1 MAMAMAMAMAMDP
14 ARTKC
19 LMPRTKFAIASLNPK
34 RVIFAIAL
42 IVGGIFLSWQSI
54 LLVVTAIADESNP
67 DLALKFAPH
76 NSLALSS
83 KGDLIWT
90 TDPEKAG
97 DPIIA
102 DLGRRALRAQ
112 SLNAPALRLLA
123 VHFQMKGDTKK
134 ADELIGLATKVTRRD
149 TLSQL
154 WLAQQAS
161 ERGDSKSVM
170 YHYNIAL
177 RTNSNIQAFLFPQ
190 ITKLLED
197 QNYQSAFAPYLSQS
211 TLWLPGFLNFA
222 IWNSDQYPALASTIL
237 SSGGLPTND
246 IQYRTYETQI
256 ISKLITGQ
264 QYPLAQR
271 FYLSLKGA
279 SSATFKTVALNA
291 GTTDPKFAPINWRFD
306 TGSGISA
313 KAVERNG
320 RFEIVATASTAN
332 SGVVAQKMLFLDAG
346 NYTLAQHVNVRS
358 LGKGASA
365 SWMIRCIDV
374 GNSRIILQE
383 QINKKMNIK
392 NLITKFQVPADCN
405 NQSIELVLVGGDDT
419 DGVDLSTSRL
429 ISSPSEL

>member
-1 MAMAMAMAMAMDP
+1 MAMAMAMDP

-34 RVIFAIAL
+34 RIIFAIAL
-42 IVGGIFLSWQSI
+42 IIGGIFLSWQSI
-54 LLVVTAIADESNP
+54 LLVVTAISDESNP

-97 DPIIA
+97 DPLIA

-134 ADELIGLATKVTRRD
+134 ASQLIGLAAKVTRRD

-161 ERGDSKSVM
+161 ERGDSKAVM

-237 SSGGLPTND
+237 SSGGLPANY

-256 ISKLITGQ
+256 ISKLIASQ
-264 QYPLAQR
+264 RYPLAQR

-279 SSATFKTVALNA
+279 TPKTFRTIVLNA
-291 GTTDPKFAPINWRFD
+291 DTTDPKFAPINWRFD
-306 TGSGISA
+306 AGSGASA
-313 KAVERNG
+313 IVAQRG
-320 RFEIVATASTAN
+320 GQFEITASASAAN
-332 SGVVAQKMLFLDAG
+332 SGVVAQKMLFLEAG
-346 NYTLAQHVNVRS
+346 TYRLSQQVDIRS
-358 LGKGASA
+358 LGKGGSA
-365 SWMIRCIDV
+365 NWIIRCLYEGDSSMV
-374 GNSRIILQE
+374 LQN
-383 QINKKMNIK
+383 QIPKSSDIK
-392 NLITKFQVPADCN
+392 SIATTFQIPAGCN
-405 NQSIELVLVGGDDT
+405 NQSIELMLIGGDDSE
-419 DGVDLSTSRL
+419 GVDLTLSRL
-429 ISSPSEL
+429 SLIPSS